1 MIPQRLHILK
11 ELLEKEPTDS
21 FLNYAL
27 ALEYAKEN
35 DLPKAIAV
43 IETII
48 ARDPAYLAS
57 YYQLG
62 KLYEQQNEIQKA
74 LFAYNQGLVVA
85 QQQKNQKTVN
95 ELREAIFL
103 LEE

>member
-1 MIPQRLHILK
+1 M
-11 ELLEKEPTDS
+11 
-21 FLNYAL
+21 NYAL

-35 DLPKAIAV
+35 DLPKAISV

-62 KLYEQQNEIQKA
+62 KLYEQQNEAQKA
-74 LFAYNQGLVVA
+74 LDAYNQGLIIA
-85 QQQKNQKTVN
+85 KQQKNQKTLN
-95 ELREAIFL
+95 ELQEAIFL